1 MASLRHPRR
10 NAVILGLLQGVPQG
24 LAFTDQG
31 AFIGPDFDAST
42 FWLAVCFGLLG
53 PPAMMALSHFANS
66 RAVPAWLVKVEQYI
80 DLPEMIFW
88 GGLSLGL
95 LGLVS
100 LKTNNAEQGYSV
112 CAFFIAAG
120 IGFLLGGQLEK
131 WLRPRGANA
140 T

>member
-1 MASLRHPRR
+1 MESLRHPRR
-10 NAVILGLLQGVPQG
+10 NAAILGLLQGVPQG
-24 LAFTDQG
+24 LTFTHQKAFV
-31 AFIGPDFDAST
+31 GPDFDAYT
-42 FWLAVCFGLLG
+42 FWLVVCFGLLG
-53 PPAMMALSHFANS
+53 PPAMMALSHFAN
-66 RAVPAWLVKVEQYI
+66 RRREPVWLVKVKQCI

-88 GGLSLGL
+88 GGLSLGV

-112 CAFFIAAG
+112 CVFFIAAG

-131 WLRPRGANA
+131 LLRLKGPNA